1 MAKLKAT
8 LEARNG
14 SEFSVRIGRPGDG
27 VISTALHNL
36 FDAMNYEPRVDL
48 FEVKLTYV
56 YKDGSGSYTH
66 TIRRKS
72 DGDGS

>member
-8 LEARNG
+8 LEARSG

-27 VISTALHNL
+27 VVSTALHNL
-36 FDAMNYEPRVDL
+36 FDAVELEPRIDL

-56 YKDGSGSYTH
+56 YKDGSGEFKH
-66 TIRRKS
+66 IVRRKS